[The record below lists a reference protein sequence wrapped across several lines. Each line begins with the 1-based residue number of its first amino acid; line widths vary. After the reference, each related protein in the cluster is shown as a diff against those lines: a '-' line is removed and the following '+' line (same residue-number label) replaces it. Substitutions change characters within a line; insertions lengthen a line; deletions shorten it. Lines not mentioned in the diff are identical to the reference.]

1 MNRPAIV
8 RLLRER
14 LPSLLAVHAF
24 GSRVQGTARHDSDL
38 DLAILMAGY
47 ADPLQLFDLS
57 GELADLAGGP
67 VDLVSLRAASTVL
80 QHQILML
87 GQRWWAH
94 DPQFGLF
101 EAAALREKMAFD
113 AALRCRPPWCCRRRA
128 AWLRASTRCRPARCA
143 APSA

>member
-38 DLAILMAGY
+38 DLAVLVAGY

-57 GELADLAGGP
+57 GELADLAGCP
-67 VDLVSLRAASTVL
+67 VDLVDLRAASSVL
-80 QHQILML
+80 QHQILMH

-94 DPQFGLF
+94 DPQAGLF
-101 EAAALREKMAFD
+101 EAAALSEKMAFD
-113 AALRCRPPWCCRRRA
+113 AARA
-128 AWLRASTRCRPARCA
+128 GLMADIDRSGVVHGR
-143 APSA
+143 